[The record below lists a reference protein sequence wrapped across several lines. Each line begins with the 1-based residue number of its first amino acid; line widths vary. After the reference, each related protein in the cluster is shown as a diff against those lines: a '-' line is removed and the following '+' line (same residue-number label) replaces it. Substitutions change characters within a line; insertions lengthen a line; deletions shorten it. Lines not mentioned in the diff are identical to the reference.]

1 MNINKY
7 LPESRPNSNIKRML
21 CISLLSQEQRRQAAL
36 TAREQYL
43 RNIKDGPTKFCTCC
57 GGTWF
62 PSQVSG
68 LNIRTISSKYPNF
81 SLDNAFYLS
90 RKFPSPSGKYQFCS
104 TCRQGVSK
112 GRIPSLCLSNGFDF
126 PEIPECLKILT
137 CLEERLISPRIPFM
151 RIISLGYERQCG
163 IRGAVVNVPI
173 SLPDTVSVLLRTFD
187 STHVI
192 QVHLKRMFLNGCSL

>member
-1 MNINKY
+1 MSD
-7 LPESRPNSNIKRML
+7 ER
-21 CISLLSQEQRRQAAL
+21 LLTHRSSSQNRQAESSRCFAIML
-36 TAREQYL
+36 QEHNFRRMNERINGNASDGGVKLRQGNNL

-57 GGTWF
+57 GETWF

-68 LNIRTISSKYPNF
+68 LNIRTISSKYHNF

-90 RKFPSPSGKYQFCS
+90 RKFPSLSVKYQFCS

-126 PEIPECLKILT
+126 PEIPECLKNLT

-163 IRGAVVNVPI
+163 IRGAVVICSN
-173 SLPDTVSVLLRTFD
+173 F
-187 STHVI
+187 ST
-192 QVHLKRMFLNGCSL
+192 